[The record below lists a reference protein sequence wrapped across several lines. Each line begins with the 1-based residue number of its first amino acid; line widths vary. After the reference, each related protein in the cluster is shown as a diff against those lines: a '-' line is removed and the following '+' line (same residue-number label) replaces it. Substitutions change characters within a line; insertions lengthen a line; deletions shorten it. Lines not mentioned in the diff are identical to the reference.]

1 MLAVLSV
8 LFITLVFLPQ
18 TAMAKAWKAYVVEDD
33 STLTFY
39 YDAKWGTRPG
49 TTYDIDDKRTDDRE
63 IPAWA
68 GSSTTTPNARITK
81 VVFDSSFKAYKP
93 TSTRNWFLDCTK
105 VVSFEGMENLCT
117 DQVTDMF
124 RMFCGCE
131 SLKTIDVSYFNTAKV
146 RYMEYM
152 FAACYK
158 LTTIYCDEDWDD
170 GNNRGAYMFREC
182 NSLKGI
188 AQYQDYEW
196 HEDMANAA
204 KGYFTSKAYVV
215 VNDGTLTF
223 YYGTDRATCTGSK
236 YGIYETWSIKGLED
250 CPIWTIQYDIKKVVF
265 DKSFQVFKPTTTKK
279 WFSGFGN
286 LSSINSLDYLCT
298 DHVTTMKGMFQN
310 CSSLTYIKMVNFN
323 TSNVT
328 DMSAMFFGCSS
339 LTSLNV
345 SNFDVSKVTNMSEMF
360 YGCTALKNIF
370 CNDDWKSSV
379 LQYHDRMFS
388 GCENLRGEESYN
400 SLKTDASMANPT
412 SGYFKNTLY
421 VLYCENTLTFY
432 NDEYKGG
439 WSRLGKAYFF
449 DENLPDDKSP
459 AWLEQQKNVTKVVF
473 DPSFKTV
480 RPTTM
485 SRWFYG
491 FEKLTTIEG
500 MENLCTDSVEN
511 MYYTFKGCSSLTSID
526 LSHFNTKNV
535 KVMQSMFDGC
545 SDLTTLDVSNFDM
558 SKMINTETMFR
569 NCTDLT
575 TIYSSDDW
583 NSSTLDNSYYM
594 FYNCPNLIGADAYNA
609 NNTGASMANPTTGYF
624 TAKTY
629 VEYKDNTLTFY
640 CDNLKATRSGT
651 VYVLDENLPD
661 AKAPAWLKEQK
672 NVTKVVFDS
681 SFKYSRP
688 TTMSRWFYGFENLT
702 TIEGM
707 ENLCTDSVVNM
718 AYTFSGC
725 SSLTSIDLSHFST
738 ENVIVMADMFEGC
751 RALTTID
758 VSNFDM
764 SKMINMES
772 MFHECTALTTIYCNE
787 DWDICSSTWE
797 DGTGMFLFCTK
808 LKGAVEYNEFYTGSS
823 MANPTTGYF
832 TKTAYVVENN
842 GTLTFYCD
850 TKRASRPGTSY
861 SIHDRNVDLNYPA
874 WAGDVSDVNERIT
887 KVVFDSS
894 FKNYKP
900 TSTERWFSYC
910 TKIKT
915 IEGIENLI
923 TDEVTDM
930 SRMFSGCSALTSIN
944 VSNFNTE
951 NVTTMKGMF
960 NNCKALASLDL
971 SSFNTANVTD
981 MCAMFLGC
989 AALTTLDV
997 STVNTAKVTDMEYMF
1012 SGCSALTTIYCDNDW
1027 NSGTVKYS
1035 NDMFIGCT
1043 SLTGA
1048 VAYGA
1053 SKVDVSMANPT
1064 KGYFTSKV
1072 YAVKDGST
1080 LTFYYDENRKSH
1092 TGTKIY
1098 TITADYDECPAWA
1111 DNREI
1116 QKVVFDSSF
1125 KDYKP
1130 TTTKG
1135 WFYALEELE
1144 TIEGIENLN
1153 TEQVTS
1159 MEYMFYYTQMLETI
1173 DLTHFNTAN
1182 VTNMYGMFQDSPKLR
1197 TLDLSSFN
1205 TEKVTD
1211 MASMFSGC
1219 FALTTIYCNDDWNSG
1234 VVKNSSGMFNACTNL
1249 KGAVTYDAKKLDV
1262 SMANPTTGYFTIV
1275 LRGKIGKGGYA
1286 TFAVGDVQGTMSD
1299 NVEIFTA
1306 TRNDGKVVLT
1316 SRTDY
1321 NLPVGGCVMLK
1332 GTPGETFIF
1341 TGNASAVPEAMPEGQ
1356 VLTGGS
1362 NPYTVNASDDIFA
1375 LATIDGTSAFY
1386 RVKTGV
1392 VIPAHKAYLVLT
1404 EAGAKSLT
1412 MVEMG
1417 DETTAIDSV
1426 TDSQEQSSAIY
1437 NLAGQ
1442 RVEKMQRGIYIV
1454 NGKKV
1459 LKK

>member
-1 MLAVLSV
+1 MGH
-8 LFITLVFLPQ
+8 
-18 TAMAKAWKAYVVEDD
+18 W
-33 STLTFY
+33 
-39 YDAKWGTRPG
+39 
-49 TTYDIDDKRTDDRE
+49 
-63 IPAWA
+63 
-68 GSSTTTPNARITK
+68 
-81 VVFDSSFKAYKP
+81 FD
-93 TSTRNWFLDCTK
+93 
-105 VVSFEGMENLCT
+105 
-117 DQVTDMF
+117 
-124 RMFCGCE
+124 
-131 SLKTIDVSYFNTAKV
+131 
-146 RYMEYM
+146 
-152 FAACYK
+152 
-158 LTTIYCDEDWDD
+158 
-170 GNNRGAYMFREC
+170 
-182 NSLKGI
+182 
-188 AQYQDYEW
+188 
-196 HEDMANAA
+196 
-204 KGYFTSKAYVV
+204 
-215 VNDGTLTF
+215 
-223 YYGTDRATCTGSK
+223 
-236 YGIYETWSIKGLED
+236 
-250 CPIWTIQYDIKKVVF
+250 
-265 DKSFQVFKPTTTKK
+265 
-279 WFSGFGN
+279 
-286 LSSINSLDYLCT
+286 
-298 DHVTTMKGMFQN
+298 
-310 CSSLTYIKMVNFN
+310 
-323 TSNVT
+323 
-328 DMSAMFFGCSS
+328 
-339 LTSLNV
+339 
-345 SNFDVSKVTNMSEMF
+345 
-360 YGCTALKNIF
+360 
-370 CNDDWKSSV
+370 
-379 LQYHDRMFS
+379 
-388 GCENLRGEESYN
+388 
-400 SLKTDASMANPT
+400 
-412 SGYFKNTLY
+412 
-421 VLYCENTLTFY
+421 
-432 NDEYKGG
+432 
-439 WSRLGKAYFF
+439 
-449 DENLPDDKSP
+449 
-459 AWLEQQKNVTKVVF
+459 
-473 DPSFKTV
+473 
-480 RPTTM
+480 
-485 SRWFYG
+485 G
-491 FEKLTTIEG
+491 FENLTTIEG
-500 MENLCTDSVEN
+500 MENLCTDSVES
-511 MYYTFKGCSSLTSID
+511 MLDTFYGCSSLTSID

-535 KVMQSMFDGC
+535 NVMQGMFDGC
-545 SDLTTLDVSNFDM
+545 SALTTLDVSNFDM
-558 SKMINTETMFR
+558 SKMININSMFR
-569 NCTDLT
+569 NCTALT

-583 NSSTLDNSYYM
+583 KNSPVVNSYSM
-594 FYNCPNLIGADAYNA
+594 FKNCTKLKGAVAFNDNE
-609 NNTGASMANPTTGYF
+609 TDASMANPTTGYF

-629 VEYKDNTLTFY
+629 VEYKDNMLTFY

-661 AKAPAWLKEQK
+661 TKAPAWLKEQK

-681 SFKYSRP
+681 SFKDSRP
-688 TTMSRWFYGFENLT
+688 TTMMNWFYGFENLT

-725 SSLTSIDLSHFST
+725 SSLTSIDLSHFNT

-772 MFHECTALTTIYCNE
+772 MFHECKALTTIYCNE

-797 DGTGMFLFCTK
+797 DGTGMFLSCTN
-808 LKGAVEYNEFYTGSS
+808 LKGAVEYNEYYTGSS

-861 SIHDRNVDLNYPA
+861 SIYDRNVDLNYPA

-900 TSTERWFSYC
+900 TSTEKWFSYC

-923 TDEVTDM
+923 TDEVTTM
-930 SRMFSGCSALTSIN
+930 KEMFSGCSALTSINMSNFNTENVTTMEEMFFGCSALTSIN

-951 NVTTMKGMF
+951 NMTTMKGMF
-960 NNCKALASLDL
+960 NNCKALVSLDL

-1027 NSGTVKYS
+1027 NSGTVNYS

-1048 VAYGA
+1048 VEYDA

-1064 KGYFTSKV
+1064 TGYFTSKV
-1072 YAVKDGST
+1072 YAVEDGST

-1092 TGTKIY
+1092 TGTV
-1098 TITADYDECPAWA
+1098 YDINAKRSENTNIPAWA
-1111 DNREI
+1111 GYNSAKTSI
-1116 QKVVFDSSF
+1116 TKVVFDSSF
-1125 KDYKP
+1125 KEYKP
-1130 TTTKG
+1130 TDTKY
-1135 WFYALEELE
+1135 WFNYLTKLK

-1159 MEYMFYYTQMLETI
+1159 MTKMFYGCQS
-1173 DLTHFNTAN
+1173 LTSLDVSHFNTAN
-1182 VTNMYGMFQDSPKLR
+1182 VTSMTNMFNGCQSLTSLDVSHFNTANVDMMSYMFGLCSAL
-1197 TLDLSSFN
+1197 TSLDLSNFN
-1205 TEKVTD
+1205 TAKVTD
-1211 MASMFSGC
+1211 ISSMFIKCS
-1219 FALTTIYCNDDWNSG
+1219 ALTTIYCNDDWKSDK
-1234 VVKNSSGMFNACTNL
+1234 VTRPFDMFKGCTNL
-1249 KGAVTYDAKKLDV
+1249 KGAVAYDATKVDV
-1262 SMANPTTGYFTIV
+1262 SMANPTTGYFTIR

-1299 NVEIFTA
+1299 NVEIYTA

-1362 NPYTVNASDDIFA
+1362 NPYTVTSSDNIFA

-1392 VIPAHKAYLVLT
+1392 VIPAHKAYLLLN

>member
-1 MLAVLSV
+1 MGH
-8 LFITLVFLPQ
+8 
-18 TAMAKAWKAYVVEDD
+18 W
-33 STLTFY
+33 
-39 YDAKWGTRPG
+39 
-49 TTYDIDDKRTDDRE
+49 
-63 IPAWA
+63 
-68 GSSTTTPNARITK
+68 
-81 VVFDSSFKAYKP
+81 FD
-93 TSTRNWFLDCTK
+93 
-105 VVSFEGMENLCT
+105 
-117 DQVTDMF
+117 
-124 RMFCGCE
+124 
-131 SLKTIDVSYFNTAKV
+131 
-146 RYMEYM
+146 
-152 FAACYK
+152 
-158 LTTIYCDEDWDD
+158 
-170 GNNRGAYMFREC
+170 
-182 NSLKGI
+182 
-188 AQYQDYEW
+188 
-196 HEDMANAA
+196 
-204 KGYFTSKAYVV
+204 
-215 VNDGTLTF
+215 
-223 YYGTDRATCTGSK
+223 
-236 YGIYETWSIKGLED
+236 
-250 CPIWTIQYDIKKVVF
+250 
-265 DKSFQVFKPTTTKK
+265 
-279 WFSGFGN
+279 
-286 LSSINSLDYLCT
+286 
-298 DHVTTMKGMFQN
+298 
-310 CSSLTYIKMVNFN
+310 
-323 TSNVT
+323 
-328 DMSAMFFGCSS
+328 
-339 LTSLNV
+339 
-345 SNFDVSKVTNMSEMF
+345 
-360 YGCTALKNIF
+360 
-370 CNDDWKSSV
+370 
-379 LQYHDRMFS
+379 
-388 GCENLRGEESYN
+388 
-400 SLKTDASMANPT
+400 
-412 SGYFKNTLY
+412 
-421 VLYCENTLTFY
+421 
-432 NDEYKGG
+432 
-439 WSRLGKAYFF
+439 
-449 DENLPDDKSP
+449 
-459 AWLEQQKNVTKVVF
+459 
-473 DPSFKTV
+473 
-480 RPTTM
+480 
-485 SRWFYG
+485 G
-491 FEKLTTIEG
+491 FENLTTIEG
-500 MENLCTDSVEN
+500 MENLCTDSVES
-511 MYYTFKGCSSLTSID
+511 MLDTFYGCSSLTSID

-535 KVMQSMFDGC
+535 NVMQGMFDGC
-545 SDLTTLDVSNFDM
+545 SALTTLDVSNFDM
-558 SKMINTETMFR
+558 SKMININSMFR
-569 NCTDLT
+569 NCTALT

-583 NSSTLDNSYYM
+583 KNSPVVNSYSM
-594 FYNCPNLIGADAYNA
+594 FKNCTKLKGAVAFNDNE
-609 NNTGASMANPTTGYF
+609 TDASMANPTTGYF

-629 VEYKDNTLTFY
+629 VEYKDNMLTFY

-661 AKAPAWLKEQK
+661 TKAPAWLKEQK

-681 SFKYSRP
+681 SFKDSRP
-688 TTMSRWFYGFENLT
+688 TTMMNWFYGFENLT

-725 SSLTSIDLSHFST
+725 SSLTSIDLSHFNT

-772 MFHECTALTTIYCNE
+772 MFHECKALTTIYCNE

-797 DGTGMFLFCTK
+797 DGTGMFLSCTN
-808 LKGAVEYNEFYTGSS
+808 LKGAVEYNEYYTGSS

-861 SIHDRNVDLNYPA
+861 SIYDRNVDLNYPA

-900 TSTERWFSYC
+900 TSTEKWFSYC

-923 TDEVTDM
+923 TDEVTTM
-930 SRMFSGCSALTSIN
+930 KEMFSGCSALTSINMSNFNTENVTTMEEMFFGCSALTSIN

-951 NVTTMKGMF
+951 NMTTMKGMF
-960 NNCKALASLDL
+960 NNCKALVSLDL

-1027 NSGTVKYS
+1027 NSGTVNYS

-1048 VAYGA
+1048 VEYDA

-1064 KGYFTSKV
+1064 TGYFTSKV
-1072 YAVKDGST
+1072 YAVEDGST

-1092 TGTKIY
+1092 TGTV
-1098 TITADYDECPAWA
+1098 YDINAKRSENTNIPAWA
-1111 DNREI
+1111 GYNSAKTSI
-1116 QKVVFDSSF
+1116 TKVVFDSSF
-1125 KDYKP
+1125 KEYKP
-1130 TTTKG
+1130 TDTKY
-1135 WFYALEELE
+1135 WFNYLTKLK

-1159 MEYMFYYTQMLETI
+1159 MTKMFYGCQS
-1173 DLTHFNTAN
+1173 LTSLDVSHFNTAN
-1182 VTNMYGMFQDSPKLR
+1182 VDMMSYMFGLCSAL
-1197 TLDLSSFN
+1197 TSLDLSNFN
-1205 TEKVTD
+1205 TAKVTD
-1211 MASMFSGC
+1211 ISSMFIKCS
-1219 FALTTIYCNDDWNSG
+1219 ALTTIYCNDDWKSDK
-1234 VVKNSSGMFNACTNL
+1234 VTRPFDMFKGCTNL
-1249 KGAVTYDAKKLDV
+1249 KGAVAYDATKVDV
-1262 SMANPTTGYFTIV
+1262 SMANPTTGYFTIR

-1299 NVEIFTA
+1299 NVEIYTA

-1362 NPYTVNASDDIFA
+1362 NPYTVTSSDNIFA

-1392 VIPAHKAYLVLT
+1392 VIPAHKAYLLLN